1 MFLSVSYHIVIL
13 YNPDENLQIWWNMEI
28 PYKERSS
35 GWVGMTYHI
44 VILYNPDENLQIWC
58 HMEIPYKER
67 SSGRVGM
74 NVLDRSL
81 LSVCSGSFLFASI

>member
-1 MFLSVSYHIVIL
+1 MRIPIKKDIISGFCNVFVVSYHIVIL
-13 YNPDENLQIWWNMEI
+13 YNPDENLQIWCDMEI

-35 GWVGMTYHI
+35 GW
-44 VILYNPDENLQIWC
+44 
-58 HMEIPYKER
+58 
-67 SSGRVGM
+67 VGM